1 MCAVVLGQN
10 RKEKTRPPSNANGYN
25 CQRRK
30 HRPPPDNRSR
40 STRHSPQGAKPDTQ
54 LTLLSRYT
62 SPDTHLSRH
71 LSRHTSILCGVST
84 PTLWCQRPDTSAPR
98 HTQQQRPDTAPRHCP
113 TLSPR
118 DTLQHCKA
126 QRRVEPP
133 VRGNRRYAQ
142 RCRLCACVCAAD
154 LIAPSDRFCEFCM
167 HLVNQFGRALV
178 ACRDAKV
185 MGSF

>member
-1 MCAVVLGQN
+1 MNVCSRALCKIE
-10 RKEKTRPPSNANGYN
+10 KEKRDPHPTQTDN

-62 SPDTHLSRH
+62 SPDIHLSRH
-71 LSRHTSILCGVST
+71 LSRHLSTLCGVSA

-98 HTQQQRPDTAPRHCP
+98 HTQQQRPDTAPTP
-113 TLSPR
+113 PDTPR
-118 DTLQHCKA
+118 DTLQHCRA
-126 QRRVEPP
+126 QRRVESP
-133 VRGNRRYAQ
+133 VRGTAGTRNDAA
-142 RCRLCACVCAAD
+142 CACVCAAD

>member
-1 MCAVVLGQN
+1 MKSHKRCENDVECVQSCCVQN
-10 RKEKTRPPSNANGYN
+10 RKGKTTPPSNANGYN

-40 STRHSPQGAKPDTQ
+40 STRHSPQGANPNTQ

-62 SPDTHLSRH
+62 SPDTSPDTSRH
-71 LSRHTSILCGVST
+71 CVVSAPRHCGVSA

-98 HTQQQRPDTAPRHCP
+98 HTQQQRPDTAPTHP

-126 QRRVEPP
+126 QRRVWNRRYVEPP
-133 VRGNRRYAQ
+133 VRATMPPV
-142 RCRLCACVCAAD
+142 CLCA
-154 LIAPSDRFCEFCM
+154 LRT
-167 HLVNQFGRALV
+167 
-178 ACRDAKV
+178 
-185 MGSF
+185 

>member
-1 MCAVVLGQN
+1 MLNVCAVVLCKTVKG
-10 RKEKTRPPSNANGYN
+10 KTRPPSNANGYN

-71 LSRHTSILCGVST
+71 LSRHTSTLCGVSA

-98 HTQQQRPDTAPRHCP
+98 HTQQQRPHTAPTLPNTLSARYTP
-113 TLSPR
+113 TLQGSTPCG
-118 DTLQHCKA
+118 TA
-126 QRRVEPP
+126 
-133 VRGNRRYAQ
+133 GTWNRRYAQ
-142 RCRLCACVCAAD
+142 RCRLCACMCA
-154 LIAPSDRFCEFCM
+154 LRT
-167 HLVNQFGRALV
+167 
-178 ACRDAKV
+178 
-185 MGSF
+185 